1 MSSLE
6 ENRWVGQATE
16 RREDAA
22 LLTGNA
28 RFIDD
33 LEPIAGIRHAA
44 ILRSPH
50 AHARIVRIDTTKA
63 ERAPGVTGVVTGQ
76 DVAQISRPLA
86 SALKLAAK
94 YYPCAVGKVRYF
106 GEPVAVVVAA
116 DRYLAEDAIALI
128 DVEYEPLPPVVDP
141 KFALD
146 PASTVLHDEVG
157 SNVVHRRTFR
167 YGDPEQI
174 FATAEHIFSYSNHH
188 PRVHST
194 PIETYGVIANFE
206 RAPDRYTVW
215 SNFQGPFTIHPVMS
229 AALGVPSQRLRLI
242 SPPASGGSFG
252 IKQGVFPYIVLMAVV
267 SRKLGVPVKWIEDRL
282 EHLAASSSAT
292 DRLTDIEGAFSGDG
306 ELLGLRLRQTENV
319 GAYMRAPEPASLYR
333 MHGTL
338 NGPYRVRHI
347 AVENAAVVTN
357 QVPTGLNRGFGAP
370 QYFYPLERLM
380 DIAADK
386 LGIDKADIR
395 MRNFIRSDEFPYDCP
410 AGSLLDSGDYHNTL
424 ALAMKAAGYAELL
437 KERDTARAEG
447 RLFGIGIGA
456 AVETS
461 GSNMGYIN
469 AALTADERAKGSP
482 KSGGAASATLTIDP
496 MGSIVVNVGSTPNG
510 QGHATVVAQVAAD
523 ELGVDPA
530 SIEVITEL
538 DTLTDGW
545 SITSGNYAN
554 RFSVAVTSAVK
565 IAAENVGQKLKLLAA
580 EALDASPDKIQLANG
595 HASTTDGRNI
605 SIPIRRLA
613 AQTHW
618 NAVAL
623 PAGVPAGIRE
633 VAVFSPPSLTGPDQA
648 DRIRSSL
655 TYAFL
660 CDVVAVEIDRDSGRV
675 HIRKYG
681 SVHDIGNQLNPAMVK
696 GQIWGGLAH
705 GVGAALFEQ
714 LAYDPQGVLLSSTFA
729 DYLCPT
735 AAEMPDVNIDHTCS
749 PTKANRLGAKGMG
762 DGCSMIAPAAIANA
776 VADAI
781 GRDVSLPLT
790 PARVWNAMH
799 GKSEAPVEALQ
810 RPADAPDATAGRKVE
825 GKGSVVVQA
834 PPEVVWARLL
844 DPTALQNAIPGC
856 ETLQDHGQHSYSARI
871 AISIAGIGGAYDARV
886 QLKDLKAPDSFRL
899 AGHATGDLG
908 FGSGTALVT
917 LTPSD
922 DGKTTIQYSYSAA
935 VGGRVASLGHR
946 LISGATKLLIAQFFA
961 RFTKD
966 LGGSADTGILTKLRA
981 WLGGGRS

>member
-1 MSSLE
+1 MTTPE
-6 ENRWVGQATE
+6 KNHWVGHAAE

-28 RFIDD
+28 RFMDD

-50 AHARIVRIDTTKA
+50 AHARILKIDVARA
-63 ERAPGVTGVVTGQ
+63 EKAPGVIGIVTGE
-76 DVAQISRPLA
+76 DVVKLSQPLA

-116 DRYLAEDAIALI
+116 DRYLAEDALTLI
-128 DVEYEPLPPVVDP
+128 DVEYEMLPPVVDP
-141 KFALD
+141 RLALD
-146 PASTVLHDEVG
+146 PASAVIHDEVG

-167 YGDPEQI
+167 YGDPDQA
-174 FATAEHIFSYSNHH
+174 FAQAKHVFKYSHHH
-188 PRVHST
+188 PRIHST

-215 SNFQGPFTIHPVMS
+215 SNFQGPFAIHPVMS
-229 AALGVPSQRLRLI
+229 SALGVPSQRLRLI

-292 DRLTDIEGAFSGDG
+292 DRLTDIEGAFTQDG
-306 ELLGLRLRQTENV
+306 ELIGLRLKQTENV

-338 NGPYRVRHI
+338 NGAYRVKHI

-370 QYFYPLERLM
+370 QFFFPLERLM
-380 DIAADK
+380 EVAAEA
-386 LGIDKADIR
+386 LNIDKAEIR
-395 MRNFIRSDEFPYDCP
+395 MRNFIRVDEFPYDCP
-410 AGSLLDSGDYHNTL
+410 AGSLIDSGDYKRSL
-424 ALAMKAAGYAELL
+424 SAAMEAANYEELL
-437 KERDTARAEG
+437 KMRAKAREEG

-469 AALTADERAKGSP
+469 AALTAEERERGSP
-482 KSGGAASATLTIDP
+482 KSGGAASATITIDP

-510 QGHATVVAQVAAD
+510 QGHATVVAQVVAD

-530 SIEVITEL
+530 DIEVVTAL

-554 RFSVAVTSAVK
+554 RFSVAITSAVK
-565 IAAENVGQKLKLLAA
+565 IGAENVAHKLKLLAA
-580 EALDASPDKIQLANG
+580 QALDAPADKIRLADG

-633 VAVFSPPSLTGPDQA
+633 VAIFSPPSLTGPDRQ

-655 TYAFL
+655 TYAFI
-660 CDVVAVEIDRDSGRV
+660 CDVVAVEVERDSGRV
-675 HIRKYG
+675 HIRRYG
-681 SVHDIGNQLNPAMVK
+681 SVHDIGNHLNPAMVK

-705 GVGAALFEQ
+705 GIGAAMFEQ
-714 LAYDPQGVLLSSTFA
+714 LAYDSQGILLSSTFA

-735 AAEMPDVNIDHTCS
+735 AAEMPEVQLGHTCS
-749 PTKANRLGAKGMG
+749 PATTNRLGAKGMG
-762 DGCSMIAPAAIANA
+762 DGCSMIAPVVIANA

-781 GRDVSLPLT
+781 GKDVSLPLT
-790 PARVWNAMH
+790 PSRVWAALHADKIAEASSKKTAM
-799 GKSEAPVEALQ
+799 PVQAG
-810 RPADAPDATAGRKVE
+810 GRKLE
-825 GKGSVVVQA
+825 GKGRMRVAAA
-834 PPEVVWARLL
+834 PAVVWTKLL
-844 DPTALQNAIPGC
+844 DPHALQAAIPGC
-856 ETLQDHGQHSYSARI
+856 ETLDDHGSYNYSARI
-871 AISIAGIGGAYDARV
+871 AISVAGIGGVYDAKVR
-886 QLKDLKAPDSFRL
+886 LDDLKEPASFRM
-899 AGHATGDLG
+899 TGQASGRLG
-908 FGSGTALVT
+908 FGSGEALVVLSPAGENET
-917 LTPSD
+917 DIVYT
-922 DGKTTIQYSYSAA
+922 YAA
-935 VGGRVASLGHR
+935 DVGGRVASLGHR
-946 LISGATKLLIAQFFA
+946 LLAGATKLLIAQFFA
-961 RFTKD
+961 RFAKD
-966 LGGSADTGILTKLRA
+966 FGGSGKIGLMSRIRA
-981 WLGGGRS
+981 LFGGAK

>member
-1 MSSLE
+1 MTSPE
-6 ENRWVGQATE
+6 ENRWVGRATE

-33 LEPIAGIRHAA
+33 LEPIPGIRHAA

-50 AHARIVRIDTTKA
+50 AHARITRIDTSKA
-63 ERAPGVTGVVTGQ
+63 EKAQGVVGVVTGE
-76 DVAQISRPLA
+76 DVAKLTRPLA

-116 DRYLAEDAIALI
+116 DRYLAEDALALI
-128 DVEYEPLPPVVDP
+128 EVDYEVLPPVVDP
-141 KFALD
+141 RLALE
-146 PASTVLHDEVG
+146 STSAVLHDEVG

-167 YGDPEQI
+167 YGDPEQA
-174 FATAEHIFSYSNHH
+174 FAEAKHVFKYSNHY

-215 SNFQGPFTIHPVMS
+215 SNFQGPFTLHPVMS
-229 AALGVPSQRLRLI
+229 MALGVPSQRLRLI

-252 IKQGVFPYIVLMAVV
+252 IKQGVFPYIVLMGVV
-267 SRKLGVPVKWIEDRL
+267 SRKLGVPVKWTEDRL

-292 DRLTDIEGAFSGDG
+292 DRLTDIEGAFTGDG
-306 ELLGLRLRQTENV
+306 ELIGLRLRQTENV

-338 NGPYRVRHI
+338 NGAYRVRNI

-370 QYFYPLERLM
+370 QFFFPLERLM
-380 DIAADK
+380 DVAADG
-386 LGIDKADIR
+386 LGIDKAEIR
-395 MRNFIRSDEFPYDCP
+395 MRNFIRADEFPYDCP
-410 AGSLLDSGDYHNTL
+410 AGSLIDSGDYKGSL
-424 ALAMKAAGYAELL
+424 AVAMKSIDYPALL
-437 KERDTARAEG
+437 KERDRARAEG

-469 AALTADERAKGSP
+469 AALTAEERERGSP
-482 KSGGAASATLTIDP
+482 KSGGAASATITVDP
-496 MGSIVVNVGSTPNG
+496 MGAIVVNVGSTPNG
-510 QGHATVVAQVAAD
+510 QGHATVVAQVVAD
-523 ELGVDPA
+523 ELGVAPGD
-530 SIEVITEL
+530 IEVITEL

-554 RFSVAVTSAVK
+554 RFSVAITSAVK
-565 IAAENVGQKLKLLAA
+565 ISAENVAHKLKLLAA
-580 EALDASPDKIQLANG
+580 EALDAPPDKIRLADG

-633 VAVFSPPSLTGPDQA
+633 VAVFSPPSLTGPDRN

-660 CDVVAVEIDRDSGRV
+660 CDVVAVEVDRDSGRI

-681 SVHDIGNQLNPAMVK
+681 SVHDIGNHLNPAMVK

-705 GVGAALFEQ
+705 GVGAAMFEQ
-714 LAYDPQGVLLSSTFA
+714 FTYDAQGILLSSTFA

-735 AAEMPDVNIDHTCS
+735 AAEMPDVTLGHTCS
-749 PTKANRLGAKGMG
+749 PATTNRLGAKGMG

-776 VADAI
+776 VADAT
-781 GRDVSLPLT
+781 GMDVGLPLT
-790 PARVWNAMH
+790 PSRVWTAIH
-799 GKSEAPVEALQ
+799 GEDV
-810 RPADAPDATAGRKVE
+810 PAAASGERTAKPAQASGRKLE
-825 GKGSVVVQA
+825 GKGSMRVAA
-834 PPEVVWARLL
+834 PPAAVWAKLL
-844 DPTALQNAIPGC
+844 DPKALQAAIPGC
-856 ETLQDHGQHSYSARI
+856 ETLHDHGNHNYSARI
-871 AISIAGIGGAYDARV
+871 AISIAGIGGVYDSKVRLDD
-886 QLKDLKAPDSFRL
+886 LKDPVSFRL
-899 AGHATGDLG
+899 TGEATGGLA
-908 FGSGTALVT
+908 FGNGEAFVT
-917 LTPSD
+917 LAPAGENETD
-922 DGKTTIQYSYSAA
+922 VAYTYSAD
-935 VGGRVASLGHR
+935 VGGRIASLGHR
-946 LISGATKLLIAQFFA
+946 LLAGATKLLIAQFFA
-961 RFTKD
+961 RFARD
-966 LGGSADTGILTKLRA
+966 FGGSDQLGLLARLRA
-981 WLGGGRS
+981 MFGGGA